1 MAEYVVRLLR
11 STPKQALFVDSD
23 VKRQMIKAGRRGG
36 KAQPLTSKIYTPN
49 GFTLMGNIKIGDQV
63 LTPSGTIAFVEDIFP
78 QGVVDIYK
86 VTFNDGTFAEC
97 TQDHL
102 WEVHQHDACC
112 KWKYR
117 TKILTTNEIKRKL
130 KLNMS
135 SGRPKIAFTDP
146 VRFNAQEIPLD
157 PYALGL
163 LIGDGTMTQ
172 TGVAF
177 STTDSYLL
185 DELQK
190 RLPASVKVIQDGK
203 SIDYRLSKQNKGLR
217 NELISILRDLNLFG
231 KYSYEKHIPD
241 IYKYNSI
248 DVRMSLIQG
257 FLDSDGWVDDRGQA
271 WLQQTS
277 KQLAED
283 FAEVIQSLGGT
294 CSTKVSQGGYQVNGE
309 RKECRLVYNQYIYY
323 PDASSLFTLPRKKAL
338 ARPRARKLWRYIK
351 NIEFI
356 REEAAQCI
364 KISDPKGLYLTNHF
378 IVTHNTVGVGI
389 RAVKRF
395 LKRRRILYAAPTTE
409 QIARFWY
416 TVCTAL
422 RDPIER
428 GALYKNESEHIIE
441 VPGTENRIRAKTAW
455 NADTLRGDYADDLIL
470 DEYQLMNEDA
480 WQLVGAPMM
489 LDTNGSAS
497 FIYTPPSLRSRSV
510 TKANDPQ
517 HAAKM
522 FKRYQELAKVKPD
535 RYATYHFTSMDN
547 PYLSQEA
554 LADISSD
561 MTSIGYRMEIL
572 AEDVDQAPGALWT
585 RELIE
590 KYRIHSRPVELDR
603 IVVAIDPSTT
613 SDGDEAGIIGMGK
626 LGDYGYLLADE
637 SIQGSPLTW
646 ANAAIKLYHAL
657 KADCI
662 VAEANQGGEMIST
675 IICGIDK
682 TIKVSLVHASR
693 GKAPR
698 AEPVA
703 AKYEAGYIYHVG
715 DYAKLEDEMCLWE
728 PGQKSPNR
736 MDALVW
742 AATEL
747 KLEGVG
753 TVDWLKV
760 IGE

>member
-36 KAQPLTSKIYTPN
+36 K
-49 GFTLMGNIKIGDQV
+49 
-63 LTPSGTIAFVEDIFP
+63 
-78 QGVVDIYK
+78 
-86 VTFNDGTFAEC
+86 
-97 TQDHL
+97 
-102 WEVHQHDACC
+102 
-112 KWKYR
+112 
-117 TKILTTNEIKRKL
+117 
-130 KLNMS
+130 
-135 SGRPKIAFTDP
+135 
-146 VRFNAQEIPLD
+146 
-157 PYALGL
+157 
-163 LIGDGTMTQ
+163 
-172 TGVAF
+172 
-177 STTDSYLL
+177 
-185 DELQK
+185 
-190 RLPASVKVIQDGK
+190 
-203 SIDYRLSKQNKGLR
+203 
-217 NELISILRDLNLFG
+217 
-231 KYSYEKHIPD
+231 
-241 IYKYNSI
+241 
-248 DVRMSLIQG
+248 
-257 FLDSDGWVDDRGQA
+257 
-271 WLQQTS
+271 
-277 KQLAED
+277 
-283 FAEVIQSLGGT
+283 
-294 CSTKVSQGGYQVNGE
+294 
-309 RKECRLVYNQYIYY
+309 
-323 PDASSLFTLPRKKAL
+323 
-338 ARPRARKLWRYIK
+338 
-351 NIEFI
+351 
-356 REEAAQCI
+356 
-364 KISDPKGLYLTNHF
+364 
-378 IVTHNTVGVGI
+378 TVGVGI

-522 FKRYQELAKVKPD
+522 FKRYQELAKTKPE

-693 GKAPR
+693 GKTTR